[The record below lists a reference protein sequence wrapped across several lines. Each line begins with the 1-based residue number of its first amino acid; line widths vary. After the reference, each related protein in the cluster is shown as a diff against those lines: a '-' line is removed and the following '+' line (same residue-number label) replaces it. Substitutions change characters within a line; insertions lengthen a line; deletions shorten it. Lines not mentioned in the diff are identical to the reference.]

1 MAEVRIG
8 KFGVLIA
15 GVDFDAH
22 VDIAFADLDDV
33 NARPQLTDQRLGRG
47 ALDDQFGRIFD
58 QGFGLESA
66 RTGRKA
72 KGPKPCMRFE
82 TSKRSDSFYV

>member
-8 KFGVLIA
+8 KFGVLFA

-33 NARPQLTDQRLGRG
+33 IARTQLADQRLGRS
-47 ALDDQFGRIFD
+47 ALDDQFSRIFD
-58 QGFGLESA
+58 QRLGLESA
-66 RTGRKA
+66 RTRRKA
-72 KGPKPCMRFE
+72 KDPGNA
-82 TSKRSDSFYV
+82 